1 MSLGVIEH
9 EYIAFSLS
17 SSFYPLEDIIFFF
30 FFYPPRTF
38 PQVNEIILHQVQEN
52 LLNIREQKKKTHITQ
67 EDPRFFQ
74 QKKDDNL
81 IIVLTLRLGYVKR
94 HKLVRS
100 HLKSRS
106 IVLPLTKP
114 ILSCIFDK
122 IPTPPC
128 LLRSFFFVVPELS
141 VFSIVCVVDRKQLLK
156 V

>member
-52 LLNIREQKKKTHITQ
+52 TKTHITQ